1 MTRLLDINLLIALL
15 WERHEHHRVARR
27 WFGGVGRFA
36 TCPLTQLGFVRIS
49 SNPAI
54 GYALEVTAACEVLR
68 DLTKHPRHTFWA
80 DGISILD
87 RAVPAVGGASQVT
100 DAYLLGL
107 AARRRGHLAT
117 LDQGIV
123 RWAGAAADR
132 VETLRLGASRA

>member
-15 WERHEHHRVARR
+15 WSHHEHHRVARR
-27 WFGGVGRFA
+27 WFAGVRRFA
-36 TCPLTQLGFVRIS
+36 TCPLTQLGFVRVS

-54 GYALEVTAACEVLR
+54 GYALEVTVAREVLR

-80 DGISILD
+80 DGISVLD
-87 RAVPAVGGASQVT
+87 RAVPGVIGTSQLT

-107 AARRRGHLAT
+107 AVHRRGRLAT
-117 LDQGIV
+117 LDQGIA

-132 VETLRLGASRA
+132 VETLQTDVG

>member
-27 WFGGVGRFA
+27 WFSGVGRFA

-54 GYALEVTAACEVLR
+54 GYSLEVAVARDVLR
-68 DLTKHPRHTFWA
+68 DLTKHARHAFWA
-80 DGISILD
+80 DGIPLFD
-87 RAVPAVGGASQVT
+87 RAVPAVVSASRLT

-107 AARRRGHLAT
+107 AVHRRGRLAT
-117 LDQGIV
+117 LDQGIA

-132 VETLRLGASRA
+132 IETLPVGASSA

>member
-15 WERHEHHRVARR
+15 WERHEHHRVAQR
-27 WFGGVGRFA
+27 WFAGVERFA

-54 GYALEVTAACEVLR
+54 GYALDVTVAREVLR

-87 RAVPAVGGASQVT
+87 RAVPAVAGASQLT

-107 AARRRGHLAT
+107 AVRRRGRLAT
-117 LDQGIV
+117 LDRGIT
-123 RWAGAAADR
+123 RWAGGAADR
-132 VETLRLGASRA
+132 VETLQA